1 MLAPKRSKHR
11 KQFRGTY
18 KRLATSGNK
27 VNFGRFGLVSQQQ
40 AWITDRQIE
49 SCRVVLSRETRKIGR
64 YWLRVFPHKPYTK
77 KPLEVGMGGGK
88 GDISHY
94 VATVLPGSVMF
105 ELDGVSQS
113 EAKRIFKKVSHKL
126 PVKTIVIDKNNE

>member
-1 MLAPKRSKHR
+1 MLAPKKTKHR

-18 KRLATSGNK
+18 KRLATSGNE
-27 VNFGRFGLVSQQQ
+27 VNFGRFGLISKKA

-64 YWLRVFPHKPYTK
+64 YWLRIFPHNPYTK
-77 KPLEVGMGGGK
+77 KPLEVGMGSGK
-88 GDISHY
+88 GYVSHY
-94 VATVLPGSVMF
+94 VATVLPGTVMF
-105 ELDGVSQS
+105 ELDGIIPT

-126 PVKTIVIDKNNE
+126 PVATLVIDKNNE